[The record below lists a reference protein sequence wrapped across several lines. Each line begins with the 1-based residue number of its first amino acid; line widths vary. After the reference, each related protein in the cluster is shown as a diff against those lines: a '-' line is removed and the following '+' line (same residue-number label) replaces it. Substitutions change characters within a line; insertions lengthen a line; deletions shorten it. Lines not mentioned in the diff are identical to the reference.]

1 MAQNDPLIIKFKR
14 LVPHAQEPEYAT
26 EHAAGL
32 DLYAADYNYDHDNKF
47 HEYGIGIAVEIP
59 EGYEGQIRPRSS
71 ISKTSLMLC
80 NPPGTIDSDYRGE
93 LIVRFKALDDRDIVY
108 AVGERIAQL
117 VIKPVP
123 KVKLIEVTELN
134 DTKRAS
140 GGFGSTGK

>member
-1 MAQNDPLIIKFKR
+1 MGNPLTIKFKR
-14 LVPHAQEPEYAT
+14 LVAHAQTPEYAT
-26 EHAAGL
+26 EHSAGL
-32 DLYAADYNYDHDNKF
+32 DLYCTDYNYDRENKF

-93 LIVRFKALDDRDIVY
+93 LIVRFKAIDDREIIYGIGDRV
-108 AVGERIAQL
+108 AQL

-123 KVKLIEVTELN
+123 KVQLIEVDELTN
-134 DTKRAS
+134 TKRS
-140 GGFGSTGK
+140 NGGFGSTGK

>member
-1 MAQNDPLIIKFKR
+1 MAENQLTIKFKR

-26 EHAAGL
+26 ESAAGL
-32 DLYAADYNYDHDNKF
+32 DLYATDYNYDRENKF

-59 EGYEGQIRPRSS
+59 VGYEGQIRPRSS
-71 ISKTSLMLC
+71 ISKTSLLLC

-93 LIVRFKALDDRDIVY
+93 LIVRFKAIDDREVIY
-108 AVGERIAQL
+108 AVGDRIAQL

-123 KVKLIEVTELN
+123 RVKLVEVDELT
-134 DTKRAS
+134 DTKRSS